1 MSNCLRALIGN
12 RCVIHYRRDRESFI
26 PKKPMKVQ
34 KVHAVHAVHVHELC
48 KMITSAYPNSMANC
62 KWPTGTVTC
71 SATLTHICICLP
83 NHVPCPI
90 VRNSQLIRIQFVDI
104 EALGAKRKLKKRL
117 QLCDRLKV
125 LHRHAKRS
133 SDPAIQR
140 SSNPTAS
147 WVLLIIVAFHPTS
160 TSTVEAFNRSA
171 VDSIVFALLFC
182 LLSRTW
188 QCAYSLPPFPRHSI
202 SLKSSPYSIIS
213 STFSVLSC
221 HRAAPLIVDCVSK
234 LPLRG

>member
-1 MSNCLRALIGN
+1 MALHPVDWIRNYSGCGRTTAARTFLIQKCLLNLAGRGEGGDLSNCLRALIGN
-12 RCVIHYRRDRESFI
+12 RCVIHYRRDREPFI

-34 KVHAVHAVHVHELC
+34 KVHAVHVHVHKLC

-83 NHVPCPI
+83 NHVPCLI

-133 SDPAIQR
+133 SGPAIQR
-140 SSNPTAS
+140 S
-147 WVLLIIVAFHPTS
+147 
-160 TSTVEAFNRSA
+160 
-171 VDSIVFALLFC
+171 DC
-182 LLSRTW
+182 LLGS
-188 QCAYSLPPFPRHSI
+188 AY
-202 SLKSSPYSIIS
+202 
-213 STFSVLSC
+213 
-221 HRAAPLIVDCVSK
+221 HRRVPSDINVN
-234 LPLRG
+234 R